1 MNQHLAITA
10 PPGTRT
16 WFRQLKI
23 VLAIA
28 EKDARIYFFKGPN
41 LTFGLLMPVVLYAA
55 YALERAVELRVVMP
69 GLVATA
75 LLFGAGAIQGVALP
89 LERRTGTLHLL
100 LTAPVTPF
108 MLMLSKTLAGAF
120 FGMALA
126 LLYASVLSVMG
137 AIEVAVVPF
146 VLAALACSF
155 CFSAFGLV
163 LAIPFHDIPQAMP
176 PATVIRIALVF
187 VSGTF
192 SADGVASPLL
202 RGIAHAMPMIYGVHG
217 LRQTV
222 NGMADVN
229 AFVMNMGLLALFT
242 ALFLGVATWLL
253 RAQLR

>member
-187 VSGTF
+187 ISGTF